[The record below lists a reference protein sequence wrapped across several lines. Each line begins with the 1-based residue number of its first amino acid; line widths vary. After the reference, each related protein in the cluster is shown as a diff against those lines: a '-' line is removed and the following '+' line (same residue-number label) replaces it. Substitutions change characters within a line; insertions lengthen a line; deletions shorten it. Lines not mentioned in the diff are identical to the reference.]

1 MKKLLKEFEEFI
13 NRGNVMDMA
22 VGVIIGGAF
31 TIVFALI
38 KVVNKMHEIAGKAM
52 HRDGNEDETPAPAP
66 TCPYCLEEVHEGA
79 TKCCHCGSDLA

>member
-22 VGVIIGGAF
+22 A
-31 TIVFALI
+31 IVFALI